1 MEKLIR
7 HFNGSSTDAASLNKR
22 VTNGFSIP
30 SGCFGVRLDELCTRD
45 GGRVP
50 LVMIQM
56 CAFLRAVGGLHTK
69 GVFRVNGNLR
79 VIENLRKAADSSA
92 LAEDGD
98 SFLAHLERYGN
109 IHSVASLIKL
119 FLRELPVGLVP
130 PSHTKELLEVNFTY
144 LYNFL
149 F

>member
-7 HFNGSSTDAASLNKR
+7 HFNSSPSDVPSLTKR
-22 VTNGFSIP
+22 VINGLSNSS
-30 SGCFGVRLDELCTRD
+30 SGCFGVRLDELCARD
-45 GGRVP
+45 NANVP

-69 GVFRVNGNLR
+69 GVFRVNGNSR
-79 VIENLRKAADSSA
+79 IIENLRKVADSSISNG
-92 LAEDGD
+92 DD
-98 SFLAHLERYGN
+98 SFLSHLERYGN

-130 PSHTKELLEVNFTY
+130 PAHTKELLEVNLT
-144 LYNFL
+144 LIQN
-149 F
+149 